1 MIFSNEGFSI
11 CLLFYSLP
19 CSHTL
24 KKLICSQNKQVVP
37 LFFESFCIFALSKI
51 QHGYSSKEKNA

>member
-19 CSHTL
+19 RLYTL
-24 KKLICSQNKQVVP
+24 KKLICSQKQAGYV
-37 LFFESFCIFALSKI
+37 FIF
-51 QHGYSSKEKNA
+51 

>member
-19 CSHTL
+19 RSHTL
-24 KKLICSQNKQVVP
+24 KKLIYSQKQAGYA
-37 LFFESFCIFALSKI
+37 FIF
-51 QHGYSSKEKNA
+51 